1 MYFIILGLFIE
12 SKHECILQEQ
22 KKTNHEFVLQCG
34 FNCVFSRVPHL
45 YVATQMP

>member
-12 SKHECILQEQ
+12 SKHECIVPQ
-22 KKTNHEFVLQCG
+22 KKKHEFVLQCG